1 MVRSINNLSQRK
13 YLFFM
18 MKRSN
23 AYFLKKNFNGLKQNI
38 SHCDNNNGDEN
49 TFDVG
54 IQQNKNHMKHI
65 LQLRWF

>member
-1 MVRSINNLSQRK
+1 
-13 YLFFM
+13 